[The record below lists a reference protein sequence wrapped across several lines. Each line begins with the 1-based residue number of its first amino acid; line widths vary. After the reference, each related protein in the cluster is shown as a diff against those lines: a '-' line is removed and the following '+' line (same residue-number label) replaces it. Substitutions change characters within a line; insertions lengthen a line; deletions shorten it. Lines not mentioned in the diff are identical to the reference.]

1 MRVYTLAP
9 DFRWREVSEGWGF
22 SLDSKLELETQS
34 VQVLGSQC
42 QRETA
47 LGPGGYPVHKTDRA
61 AASVVAG
68 IAAGAFTLS
77 YEALRS
83 VYLGSAGNRDLS
95 PIYPLIVEGFVT
107 VAVWVAYRLR
117 DYGWK
122 ATAYPWTLAAMF
134 FAYSLWSNSLPDTV
148 PGPVIRGVPSLA
160 VPLAV
165 HLFTHLLKKRER
177 PELAD
182 VVDLVADNDQ
192 VGEEALSDDPWPAWE
207 PPAVQAPIFAASTAK
222 PPAIS
227 AATDSSAIVRAWGR
241 QNGYTVK
248 DTGRI
253 PEAVLKAYAKAY
265 GGKLVNP

>member
-1 MRVYTLAP
+1 M
-9 DFRWREVSEGWGF
+9 
-22 SLDSKLELETQS
+22 Q
-34 VQVLGSQC
+34 
-42 QRETA
+42 
-47 LGPGGYPVHKTDRA
+47 KTDKA

-83 VYLGSAGNRDLS
+83 VYLGSDGNHDLS

-117 DYGWK
+117 DHGWK
-122 ATAYPWTLAAMF
+122 ATAYPWTLAALF

-165 HLFTHLLKKRER
+165 HLFTHLLKKREPVR
-177 PELAD
+177 AEL
-182 VVDLVADNDQ
+182 VELVADHGQDD
-192 VGEEALSDDPWPAWE
+192 EAPLSDAPWPAWE
-207 PPAVQAPIFAASTAK
+207 PPAVQTPIFAASIEKVPTVTM
-222 PPAIS
+222 
-227 AATDSSAIVRAWGR
+227 ATDSSAMVRAWAR
-241 QNGYTVK
+241 QNGHTVK

-253 PEAVLKAYAKAY
+253 PDAVLKAYAKAH
-265 GGKLVNP
+265 GGELVTS

>member
-1 MRVYTLAP
+1 M
-9 DFRWREVSEGWGF
+9 
-22 SLDSKLELETQS
+22 Q
-34 VQVLGSQC
+34 
-42 QRETA
+42 
-47 LGPGGYPVHKTDRA
+47 KTDKA

-83 VYLGSAGNRDLS
+83 VYLGSDGNHDLS

-122 ATAYPWTLAAMF
+122 ATAYPWTLAALF

-165 HLFTHLLKKRER
+165 HLFTHLLKRRE
-177 PELAD
+177 PVGAEL
-182 VVDLVADNDQ
+182 VELVAEDGQED
-192 VGEEALSDDPWPAWE
+192 EEPLSDEPWPAWE
-207 PPAVQAPIFAASTAK
+207 PPAVQAPIFAASVAK
-222 PPAIS
+222 VPAVTV
-227 AATDSSAIVRAWGR
+227 ATDSSAVIRAWAR
-241 QNGYTVK
+241 QNGFGVK

-253 PEAVLKAYAKAY
+253 PDNVLKAYAKAH
-265 GGKLVNP
+265 GGTLVTP

>member
-1 MRVYTLAP
+1 MHR
-9 DFRWREVSEGWGF
+9 
-22 SLDSKLELETQS
+22 
-34 VQVLGSQC
+34 
-42 QRETA
+42 
-47 LGPGGYPVHKTDRA
+47 TDRA

-83 VYLGSAGNRDLS
+83 VYLGSDGNHNLS

-117 DYGWK
+117 DFGWK
-122 ATAYPWTLAAMF
+122 ATAYPWTLAALF
-134 FAYSLWSNSLPDTV
+134 FAYSLWSNSLPATV

-165 HLFTHLLKKRER
+165 HLFTHLLKKREPVR
-177 PELAD
+177 AEA
-182 VVDLVADNDQ
+182 VELVAEA
-192 VGEEALSDDPWPAWE
+192 EEESLSDEPWPAWE
-207 PPAVQAPIFAASTAK
+207 PPAVQAPIFAASIEKAPSVTVT
-222 PPAIS
+222 
-227 AATDSSAIVRAWGR
+227 TDSSSLVRVWAR

-253 PEAVLKAYAKAY
+253 PDAVLKAYAKAH
-265 GGKLVNP
+265 GGELVGA

>member
-1 MRVYTLAP
+1 M
-9 DFRWREVSEGWGF
+9 
-22 SLDSKLELETQS
+22 
-34 VQVLGSQC
+34 
-42 QRETA
+42 
-47 LGPGGYPVHKTDRA
+47 HKTDRA

-77 YEALRS
+77 YEALRG
-83 VYLGSAGNRDLS
+83 VYLGSDGNHALS

-117 DYGWK
+117 DFGWK
-122 ATAYPWTLAAMF
+122 ATAYPWTLAALF

-165 HLFTHLLKKRER
+165 HLFTHLLKKREPVR
-177 PELAD
+177 VEL
-182 VVDLVADNDQ
+182 VELVAESGDDAMPN
-192 VGEEALSDDPWPAWE
+192 DPWPAWE
-207 PPAVQAPIFAASTAK
+207 PPAVQAPIFAASVDKLRSVTA
-222 PPAIS
+222 AM
-227 AATDSSAIVRAWGR
+227 DSSSLVRSWAR

-253 PEAVLKAYAKAY
+253 PDAVLKAYAKAH
-265 GGKLVNP
+265 GGELVTP

>member
-1 MRVYTLAP
+1 M
-9 DFRWREVSEGWGF
+9 
-22 SLDSKLELETQS
+22 Q
-34 VQVLGSQC
+34 
-42 QRETA
+42 
-47 LGPGGYPVHKTDRA
+47 KTDKA

-83 VYLGSAGNRDLS
+83 VYLGSDGNHDLS

-122 ATAYPWTLAAMF
+122 ATAYPWTLAALF

-165 HLFTHLLKKRER
+165 HLFTHLLKRRE
-177 PELAD
+177 PVGAEL
-182 VVDLVADNDQ
+182 VELVAEDGQED
-192 VGEEALSDDPWPAWE
+192 EEPLSDEPWPAWE
-207 PPAVQAPIFAASTAK
+207 PPAVQAPIFAASVAK
-222 PPAIS
+222 VPAVTV
-227 AATDSSAIVRAWGR
+227 ATDSSAVIRSWAR
-241 QNGYTVK
+241 QNGFTVK

-253 PEAVLKAYAKAY
+253 PDNVLKAYARAH
-265 GGKLVNP
+265 GGTVVTP